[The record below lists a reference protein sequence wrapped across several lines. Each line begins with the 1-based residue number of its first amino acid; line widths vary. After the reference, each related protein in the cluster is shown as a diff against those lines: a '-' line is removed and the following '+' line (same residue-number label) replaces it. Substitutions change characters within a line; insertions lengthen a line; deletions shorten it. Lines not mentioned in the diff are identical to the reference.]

1 MPQGT
6 PLFETLYAFENF
18 PHGAPSEPDES
29 LRIRDITGHN
39 RTHYPL
45 LLLVLPGE
53 RLELRL
59 AYAADRFGSEAIGRL
74 EGSAEANAEI
84 EAAGLRRR
92 RADLEDELLAMMQQT
107 ARV

>member
-1 MPQGT
+1 MADEARHVLGRFPDYRQRILD
-6 PLFETLYAFENF
+6 LFETSRNF
-18 PHGAPSEPDES
+18 NGLCQEYGS
-29 LRIRDITGHN
+29 
-39 RTHYPL
+39 
-45 LLLVLPGE
+45 V
-53 RLELRL
+53 
-59 AYAADRFGSEAIGRL
+59 SEAIGRL